1 MLRAPRAPDRW
12 KLLPHRL
19 ALQLVLTVTDLAEK
33 ATTTLRRRAGRRRG
47 GDDGV
52 ETVEIAIGI
61 ALGVAVA
68 LIVWAAYK
76 AIAQKYLDQLP

>member
-1 MLRAPRAPDRW
+1 MLRSPRAPDRW
-12 KLLPHRL
+12 RNLPHRL
-19 ALQLVLTVTDLAEK
+19 ALQIVLTVTDLAEK
-33 ATTTLRRRAGRRRG
+33 ATTVRRRTGRRRG

-61 ALGVAVA
+61 ALGVALA
-68 LIVWAAYK
+68 LLVWAAYK